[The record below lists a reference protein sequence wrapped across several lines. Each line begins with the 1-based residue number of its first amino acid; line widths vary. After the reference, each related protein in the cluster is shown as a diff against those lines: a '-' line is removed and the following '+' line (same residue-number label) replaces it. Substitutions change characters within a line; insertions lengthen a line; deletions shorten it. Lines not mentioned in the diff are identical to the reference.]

1 MVYIAGRH
9 YQKLIT
15 LSFHLL
21 TAWRS
26 ACRGGHY
33 HLGGHFFFRSLLNTT
48 CTHNIHNTNV
58 SFSMCTR
65 LIVINKQLTSVCVN
79 TRPPVGVT
87 PGLLCACNTRSPVC
101 EVVNTLCDTC
111 TFGLHPLPHPLTTA
125 PTCHVNIVPIF
136 TAMFVTIPGVSIGGS
151 EGVGKGV
158 ESMPYQPEHQSAETS
173 SASS

>member
-1 MVYIAGRH
+1 M
-9 YQKLIT
+9 
-15 LSFHLL
+15 
-21 TAWRS
+21 
-26 ACRGGHY
+26 
-33 HLGGHFFFRSLLNTT
+33 
-48 CTHNIHNTNV
+48 
-58 SFSMCTR
+58 
-65 LIVINKQLTSVCVN
+65 
-79 TRPPVGVT
+79 
-87 PGLLCACNTRSPVC
+87 C
-101 EVVNTLCDTC
+101 EVVNTLCDAC